1 MRKKQKLKQS
11 LFKKYP
17 IGVHVVPGMLTGGI
31 SLPIT
36 GLMHHLA
43 NKRDKRQIKEALSP
57 ELLASASKKSFNI
70 FHKELN
76 KSNLYNKIG
85 LKNKSFE
92 HLTKATK
99 KGLQANNLMRGSN
112 DRLFTRILD
121 HLKS

>member
-70 FHKELN
+70 FHKD
-76 KSNLYNKIG
+76 SNHG
-85 LKNKSFE
+85 RG
-92 HLTKATK
+92 HR
-99 KGLQANNLMRGSN
+99 KGG
-112 DRLFTRILD
+112 
-121 HLKS
+121 